1 VVLLRRGVESG
12 EDWDDDL
19 VSRQY
24 LQGLA
29 LRKDFGDFDRVSTTS
44 THDRDAA
51 SSWQVS
57 GHRSGLIL
65 IYFISLKACDIDF
78 WYKSCEVRFLIV
90 LSELPTQLS
99 SPS

>member
-19 VSRQY
+19 VSRQQ

-29 LRKDFGDFDRVSTTS
+29 LENTSDFDRVSTTS
-44 THDRDAA
+44 TRDCDAT

-57 GHRSGLIL
+57 GHRSGLIF
-65 IYFISLKACDIDF
+65 IYFISLKTCNVDF
-78 WYKSCEVRFLIV
+78 
-90 LSELPTQLS
+90 
-99 SPS
+99 